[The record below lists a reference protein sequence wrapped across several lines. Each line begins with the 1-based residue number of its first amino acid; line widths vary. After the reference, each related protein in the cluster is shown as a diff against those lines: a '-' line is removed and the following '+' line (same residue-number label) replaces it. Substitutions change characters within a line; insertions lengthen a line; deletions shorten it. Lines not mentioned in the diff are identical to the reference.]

1 MNKHIAL
8 RIVEMAMSKAK
19 SHEEMKLIV
28 QMILEGY
35 EMALKKLSEIAP
47 EQETASENEQYP
59 EVDTEND
66 KKDEKSEIIE
76 LIRKYSKKSKYNDCT
91 PKQRQAIYKAL
102 GRRKIKLTNELKEQI
117 RNLDRKLASKLLD
130 KLYDTE
136 EDDEE

>member
-1 MNKHIAL
+1 MNKHIAF
-8 RIVEMAMSKAK
+8 RIVELAMNKAK
-19 SHEEMKLIV
+19 SHEEMKFYV
-28 QMILEGY
+28 MAILEGY
-35 EMALKKLSEIAP
+35 KMALKELNEIAP
-47 EQETASENEQYP
+47 EQETTSENEQYP

-76 LIRKYSKKSKYNDCT
+76 LIKKYSKKSKYNDCT
-91 PKQRQAIYKAL
+91 TKQRQAIYKAL

-130 KLYDTE
+130 KLYNTE